1 MIVTGTAEENQVV
14 FDAGAEWTEPTSP
27 VNKNIRN
34 LKSEGLL
41 AVVVSVDR
49 SDRTHHDSD
58 STQDH
63 HQSPQIIQE
72 PAGQIYQVGIKH
84 TLHLF

>member
-27 VNKNIRN
+27 VNKNIKN

-41 AVVVSVDR
+41 AVVVSVN
-49 SDRTHHDSD
+49 
-58 STQDH
+58 
-63 HQSPQIIQE
+63 
-72 PAGQIYQVGIKH
+72 
-84 TLHLF
+84 